1 MCFWCC
7 FGLTGLSP
15 QIWFSLFP
23 YFRSFLRVHEN
34 SLRKIFYYPL
44 ELYLLIKDTM
54 YSLTE
59 SLFTRLIIA
68 VAGDLK

>member
-15 QIWFSLFP
+15 QIWFSLLP

-54 YSLTE
+54 YSLTKP
-59 SLFTRLIIA
+59 LFTRLIIA
-68 VAGDLK
+68 VAGDL